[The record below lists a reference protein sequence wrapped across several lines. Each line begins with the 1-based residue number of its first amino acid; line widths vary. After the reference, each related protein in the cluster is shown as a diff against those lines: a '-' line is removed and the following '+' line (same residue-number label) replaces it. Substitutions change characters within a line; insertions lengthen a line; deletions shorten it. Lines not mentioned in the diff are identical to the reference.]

1 MFLVRFALSMPPEP
15 KGTFDNQD
23 NGSQENENGST
34 TLPDH
39 QSLDESGGERKDLS
53 GKKNKVLTVYQT

>member
-1 MFLVRFALSMPPEP
+1 MPPEP

-34 TLPDH
+34 TLPDR